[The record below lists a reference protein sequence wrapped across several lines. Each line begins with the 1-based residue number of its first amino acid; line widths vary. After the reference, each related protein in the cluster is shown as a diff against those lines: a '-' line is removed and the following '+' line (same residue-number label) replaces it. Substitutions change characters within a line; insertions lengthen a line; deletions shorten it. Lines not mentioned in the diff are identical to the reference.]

1 MTNDNGAP
9 MENHQRGLSRRRFL
23 GGSAAAAV
31 GALAAGAPRWIE
43 AQQTPQSVPPVP
55 LSELSPKGPPDE
67 SYWWKVRSQF
77 NVVDGMSFMN
87 NGTLGPTSQAV
98 MDEHE
103 RVMRAIAADPT
114 DGYRTDD
121 QHEIRQK
128 WLAPFVG
135 ADPSEVAFTRSTTE
149 GMNIFAHGLDLQ
161 EGDEV
166 IMCNHEHPGGYEPY
180 QIREMRDGI
189 RVKWVEVPA
198 PPESVDQLVSI
209 YEDAIT
215 PRTRLI
221 MVSHM
226 TYVTGTVMPVKEL
239 ADLAHRNDA
248 LISVDGAHP
257 LGMIQLDFHDMGVDH
272 YAAAGQKWLCSG
284 TGTGLAYFRQ
294 GIQDRVWPL
303 IGAGGSGGY
312 QEEVSFTED
321 ARKYEDTGQRD
332 APSAIAMAKA
342 VELQETVGKENI
354 ENRVRQLATRLKNG
368 LQEIDGVK
376 LRTSMDPKLSAG
388 LTLFS
393 VGDVPMENVQQGI
406 WNRERLYIRT
416 MSTGDYNAVRA
427 STHFYNMP
435 GEVDRLLSAVRHI
448 AANQSQYT

>member
-1 MTNDNGAP
+1 MGKDAESDGSKRTD
-9 MENHQRGLSRRRFL
+9 LSRRQFL

-31 GALAAGAPRWIE
+31 GALAAGAPRWVE
-43 AQQTPQSVPPVP
+43 AQQEPRSRPPVP
-55 LSELSPKGPPDE
+55 LDELKAPAAPDE
-67 SYWWKVRSQF
+67 AYWWKVRSQF
-77 NVVDGMSFMN
+77 NVADGMAFMN
-87 NGTLGPTSQAV
+87 NGTLGPTSNAV
-98 MDEHE
+98 LDEHE

-114 DGYRTDD
+114 DGYRNDD
-121 QHEIRQK
+121 QHKIRQEK
-128 WLAPFVG
+128 LATFVG

-149 GMNIFAHGLDLQ
+149 GMNIFAHGLDLR

-166 IMCNHEHPGGYEPY
+166 IMCNHEHPGGYEAY

-215 PRTRLI
+215 PRTRVI
-221 MVSHM
+221 MVSHI

-239 ADLAHRNDA
+239 TELAHRNDI

-257 LGMIQLDFHDMGVDH
+257 LGMIELDFHDIGCDH

-284 TGTGLAYFRQ
+284 TGTGLAYFKQ
-294 GIQDRVWPL
+294 DIQDQVWPL

-312 QEEVSFTED
+312 QEDVEFRDD

-342 VELQETVGKENI
+342 IDLQNAVGRENVES
-354 ENRVRQLATRLKNG
+354 RVRQLATRLKNG

-376 LRTSMDPKLSAG
+376 LRTSMKPELSAG

-393 VGDVPMENVQQGI
+393 VGDVPMENVQQAV
-406 WNRERLYIRT
+406 WDRERLYIRT
-416 MSTGDYNAVRA
+416 MSTGSYNAVRA
-427 STHFYNMP
+427 STAFYNMP
-435 GEVDRLLSAVRHI
+435 GEVDRLLGAVRHI
-448 AANQSQYT
+448 ARNQSMYT